1 MANNNGPTPTPPTPP
16 TPTPDDIQ
24 WMLTALKLND
34 CDYTK
39 MKSDCKDGWSS
50 SDCKTIVKS
59 CVNQAARLDCSQID
73 NFVDQWHK
81 KTPVDGDT
89 ITAEWN
95 KLFTGDSSNDWAEK
109 DLGNFVGRLGGNL
122 KCLANAINSKFSP
135 KTKANIPSD
144 ALDQGIREGQK
155 TVTKRTASMVIG
167 LGVLLM
173 ILLSVAFRFLFKNK
187 PKIAGLVD
195 LVVVVLLTALMI
207 VYVMKTNM

>member
-1 MANNNGPTPTPPTPP
+1 MANNNG
-16 TPTPDDIQ
+16 PTPDDIQ

-81 KTPVDGDT
+81 KKPVDGDT

-122 KCLANAINSKFSP
+122 KCLANAINSKFNP
-135 KTKANIPSD
+135 KTKANMPSD

-173 ILLSVAFRFLFKNK
+173 ILLSVVFRFLFKNK